1 MVALFVT
8 ACGGDNDDG
17 NPSTSQPPAGQPEAG
32 SPEEPG
38 KSPSQRPDPMM
49 RCAP

>member
-1 MVALFVT
+1 MVALFLT

-17 NPSTSQPPAGQPEAG
+17 KQSSTQPGAG

-38 KSPSQRPDPMM
+38 KGPSQRPDPVI